1 MAADDPKFGV
11 KRFSGVFIDE
21 VTTKEKT
28 KVAERANRVGVTKRV
43 IPYDPQTDVTIKG
56 GGEPPLALG
65 YVSSP
70 GVTGLTGGVFIVN
83 DRLDVA
89 RAVGAVLFDVSIRV
103 AVAEPRGHHGGIV
116 EHAHLPAVGV
126 AAERDADGVARR
138 ATQERA
144 AELIA
149 AGAEAGDVEGSPP
162 PSRDRWGSRDLCDTC
177 DSRRTTHPRTRPQRP
192 LVVRTV
198 P

>member
-70 GVTGLTGGVFIVN
+70 GVTGLTGGVFIVKERN
-83 DRLDVA
+83 YSNKNE
-89 RAVGAVLFDVSIRV
+89 GFDDFEIS
-103 AVAEPRGHHGGIV
+103 ATHYPDAELGQ
-116 EHAHLPAVGV
+116 V
-126 AAERDADGVARR
+126 AA
-138 ATQERA
+138 
-144 AELIA
+144 
-149 AGAEAGDVEGSPP
+149 
-162 PSRDRWGSRDLCDTC
+162 
-177 DSRRTTHPRTRPQRP
+177 
-192 LVVRTV
+192 
-198 P
+198 